1 MIHVTKVT
9 TTNNIANNNLSVLLR
24 QEVYD
29 TLSDFSYH
37 LHLLK
42 FPCHPQPFLNEIQIL
57 LYNENYE

>member
-9 TTNNIANNNLSVLLR
+9 ATNNIANNNFSVLIH

-29 TLSDFSYH
+29 TLFDFS
-37 LHLLK
+37 
-42 FPCHPQPFLNEIQIL
+42 QPFLNEIQIL

>member
-1 MIHVTKVT
+1 MIHVTKAT
-9 TTNNIANNNLSVLLR
+9 TINNTANNNLSVLIR

-42 FPCHPQPFLNEIQIL
+42 FPRHLQPFFK
-57 LYNENYE
+57 